1 MALIDT
7 YRKNIIRK
15 REEIVKLVSDK
26 AKEKDKIAKAR
37 IKIDNANAAITRTK
51 NVTTIKS
58 KMNDINRI
66 IAIYWRFT

>member
-51 NVTTIKS
+51 
-58 KMNDINRI
+58 M
-66 IAIYWRFT
+66 

>member
-26 AKEKDKIAKAR
+26 AKEKDKIARAR

-58 KMNDINRI
+58 KICD
-66 IAIYWRFT
+66 AF